1 MLTRRLCRA
10 ATTATLLSWA
20 GVTMNATSSKLLSA
34 AQASAIDEE
43 LFQSFSV
50 DSLMELAGLSVAA
63 AIADAYPKS
72 SHMRPLVVCGP
83 GNNGGDGLVAARHLC
98 HFGYRPVVV
107 YPKRPQTPLFIN
119 LARQMEHLGIPLLH
133 EMPSEVD
140 AEHDVIID
148 AIFGFS
154 FKAGGLRAP
163 FDAIIPRMKSSKLP
177 LVSIDVPSG
186 WDVDNGPTGDGA
198 ALEPDV
204 LISLTGPKL
213 CAAKFT
219 GSRHYLGGRFV
230 PPSILSKYGFA
241 QPAFPG
247 TEQVVRLF

>member
-1 MLTRRLCRA
+1 VTVV
-10 ATTATLLSWA
+10 ATLLSWA

-34 AQASAIDEE
+34 AEASAIDEE

-83 GNNGGDGLVAARHLC
+83 GNNGGDGLVAARHLW
-98 HFGYRPVVV
+98 HFGYRPSIV
-107 YPKRPQTPLFIN
+107 YPKRPQTPLSVN
-119 LARQMEHLGIPLLH
+119 LARQVEDLGIPLLH
-133 EMPSEVD
+133 EMPNQMDEQ
-140 AEHDVIID
+140 HDVIVD
-148 AIFGFS
+148 AVFGFS

-177 LVSIDVPSG
+177 LVSVDVPSG
-186 WDVDNGPTGDGA
+186 WDVNDGPAGDGA
-198 ALEPDV
+198 DLEPDV

-230 PPSILSKYGFA
+230 PPSILAKYGFA

-247 TEQVVRLF
+247 TEQVVRLS